1 MNLLA
6 ASITLAAMCTL
17 LTQQPAS
24 PAPVQPQTPQP
35 QPAPPQPA
43 QSQPSRPDNE
53 DRLLSSAQNN
63 ALADEITPELTSAVE
78 KGLAALATMQ
88 QPDGSFGGDRFGRSV
103 PLTAIACLAY
113 MADGNLPG
121 RGPYADQVAK
131 GLEHIL
137 LHCAESGLVATD
149 ATTGPMYGHGF
160 ATLFLGEIYGMTA
173 GGGDTAQNAR
183 LHSALVKAVR
193 LIQATQN
200 NQGGWRY
207 NPIPY
212 DADVSVTICQVMA
225 LRSARNAG
233 LEVPKDTIDRAVD
246 YIRRCQNPDGG
257 FRYQMD
263 PGDSLWPRSAA
274 GVASLYYSGIYT
286 DEVIDRGLAYV
297 RESALPGRTE
307 SSRAHYFYGHYYA
320 VQAMYLAGGT
330 HWQEWWPAIR
340 RELLESQNDAG
351 TWADQSIG
359 DTYGTAMAL
368 IILQMPKRYLPIFQK

>member
-1 MNLLA
+1 
-6 ASITLAAMCTL
+6 
-17 LTQQPAS
+17 
-24 PAPVQPQTPQP
+24 
-35 QPAPPQPA
+35 
-43 QSQPSRPDNE
+43 
-53 DRLLSSAQNN
+53 
-63 ALADEITPELTSAVE
+63 
-78 KGLAALATMQ
+78 
-88 QPDGSFGGDRFGRSV
+88 
-103 PLTAIACLAY
+103 
-113 MADGNLPG
+113 
-121 RGPYADQVAK
+121 
-131 GLEHIL
+131 
-137 LHCAESGLVATD
+137 
-149 ATTGPMYGHGF
+149 MYGHGF

-200 NQGGWRY
+200 DQGGWRY

-286 DEVIDRGLAYV
+286 DQVIDRGLTYI
-297 RESALPGRTE
+297 RESALPGRPE

-320 VQAMYLAGGT
+320 VQAMYLAGGK

-340 RELLESQNDAG
+340 QELLETQNDTG